1 MGVKERVRSWLGI
14 GLVDQAEER
23 GIQWSWGTVGGDSA
37 GVNVTP
43 GTALTN
49 SAVFSCV
56 RILAET
62 LASLPLITYE
72 RMSGGGRQRA
82 TGFYLYERLHE
93 NPNEWMTSFELRE
106 TMQGHL
112 ALWGNA
118 YAQLDYD
125 EAGRIISIFPL
136 RPDRML
142 DVQIE
147 GGIKKYKY
155 QLPNGQTVWMGE
167 SRVWHLKAFGDG
179 LIGYSPVELMRK
191 GIGLALATEKF
202 GGQFFNNGA
211 RPGGVLQHP
220 GKLGKDAHGRLRE
233 SWNESH
239 MGLDNAHKVAIL
251 EEGMQWKDTGMPL
264 ADAQFLET
272 RKFQVTD
279 IARMFRVPPHMI
291 ADLEHATFSNIE
303 HQALEF
309 VTHTITPWATRWE
322 QSIKKHLMVES
333 ERKRYYVEF
342 LLDGLLRGDMQ
353 SRTAY
358 YSTARQWGWLS
369 VNDIREKENMNP
381 VADGD
386 IYLQPM
392 NMVEA
397 GGVAQV
403 GAGTGPSTN
412 KETNKRMGGNGDGV
426 GSAEDNHEIHE
437 IHEQER
443 RAEGDQEVRAAPSD
457 EAIRAGRERQ
467 KLARRQARVFADVAA
482 RILRRERNDVRAQA
496 QKALTPGTG
505 PVVAFEQWLAEFY
518 EGHAVWSAEQM
529 LPAMRSYGEMVCDL
543 VGRELGRGEDE
554 DLAGLVEGFIRAYA
568 TGFGERESGRSL
580 TRLLEIVRQ
589 SGLSQEEIRL
599 QVDGQL
605 DRWVEERPEPIGS
618 EEAVRENS
626 AVAVALYETLGV
638 VALISIATGG
648 SSCPF
653 CKALDGK
660 RIGIK
665 EYFLLAGEN
674 FQPDGAESPL
684 SVTHSKRHSPYH
696 GGCDCVVVAG

>member
-1 MGVKERVRSWLGI
+1 MGVKERVRNWLGI
-14 GLVDQAEER
+14 DPGDPSLAPSPKRKSSVLERDEEREER
-23 GIQWSWGTVGGDSA
+23 GITWSWGTVGGDSA

-82 TGFYLYERLHE
+82 TDFYLYERLHE

-106 TMQGHL
+106 AMQGHL

-125 EAGRIISIFPL
+125 QAGRIDSIFPL

-155 QLPNGQTVWMGE
+155 QLPSGQTIWMGE
-167 SRVWHLKAFGDG
+167 SRLWHLKAFGDG

-309 VTHTITPWATRWE
+309 VTHTIMPWASRWE

-353 SRTAY
+353 SRTGY
-358 YSTARQWGWLS
+358 YSTGRQWGWLS

-381 VADGD
+381 VEDGD

-392 NMVEA
+392 NMIEA
-397 GGVAQV
+397 GNVPVAS
-403 GAGTGPSTN
+403 GGRGT
-412 KETNKRMGGNGDGV
+412 EDGGQGTEDGGRDHSV
-426 GSAEDNHEIHE
+426 M
-437 IHEQER
+437 
-443 RAEGDQEVRAAPSD
+443 EVRAAESD
-457 EAIRAGRERQ
+457 EAVRFARERQ
-467 KLARRQARVFADVAA
+467 KLAGRQARVFADVAA

-518 EGHAVWSAEQM
+518 ENHAVWSAEQM
-529 LPAMRSYGEMVCDL
+529 LPAMRSYGEMVADL

-618 EEAVRENS
+618 EESVREGS

-638 VALISIATGG
+638 VALISVATGK

-653 CKALDGK
+653 CKALDGRK
-660 RIGIK
+660 IGIK
-665 EYFLLAGEN
+665 EYFLLAGES
-674 FQPDGAESPL
+674 FKPDGAESPL
-684 SVTHSKRHSPYH
+684 QVTHSKRHSPYH
-696 GGCDCVVVAG
+696 GGCDCVVVAGS